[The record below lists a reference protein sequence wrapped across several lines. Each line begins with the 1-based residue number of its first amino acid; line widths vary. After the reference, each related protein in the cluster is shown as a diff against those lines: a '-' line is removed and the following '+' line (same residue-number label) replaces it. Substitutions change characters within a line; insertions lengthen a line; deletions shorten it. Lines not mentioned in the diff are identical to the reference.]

1 MDQWIN
7 GSMEGGM
14 DGGESVGKAEYFNE
28 SKTYRFPK
36 YGLTNS
42 LTLSPFAFISLST
55 NNQHTTELERSRTN
69 NLGLERIDVDPKY
82 IVNVQQIEEELTH
95 HCAKGQ

>member
-1 MDQWIN
+1 MNQWVEGN
-7 GSMEGGM
+7 ESMEGGM
-14 DGGESVGKAEYFNE
+14 KGGEYFNE

-42 LTLSPFAFISLST
+42 LPLSPFAFISLST
-55 NNQHTTELERSRTN
+55 NNEHTTELERSRTN

-82 IVNVQQIEEELTH
+82 IANVQQIEEELTH